1 MAEGVELTINGRTVS
16 AAPDELLIAAA
27 ERHGIY
33 IPRFC
38 YHPRMS
44 SVGMCRMC
52 LVDVDT
58 GRGPALQAACM
69 IAVSDGMVVDTESET
84 AARAQEGV
92 LELLLVN
99 HPLDC
104 PVCDK
109 GGECPLQDQA
119 MAYGPGES
127 RFVEEKRHFAKPV
140 PISDLVLL
148 DRERCVL
155 CDRCTRFASEVAGD
169 PLISFIERGYQT
181 QVMTFPDDPFVSY
194 FSGNTVQ
201 ICPVGALTSVA
212 YRFKAR
218 PWDLDQVESTCTSCA
233 VGCRVA
239 VQSSRDQLVRYVGVD
254 IDPVN
259 HGWLC
264 DKGRYDFEWV
274 GSDERLVVPLV
285 RDPSDDTELVASSW
299 NLALDGAA
307 DAVAVAVAGGGPDAV
322 AVLGGAR
329 LSNEAAYLWSKLA
342 RSVIG
347 TDNVDCQLD
356 DGLPADAVLGLPRAT
371 IDDACSATTILLLG
385 PDPKEELPVLYLR
398 LRDAVVHGTSSLVEL
413 TAVATGLTPYA
424 SHSLRHEP
432 GNLVGAVQDLLAAGG
447 PVADQLASG
456 DLVVVAGR
464 SSLAGSADDVLE
476 ALGVLADRFPDAT
489 FLPALRR
496 ANVFGALD
504 MGLAPGMLPGRV
516 SLAEGRHWFEQQW
529 GNVPPE
535 KGLDARGI
543 LEAAAAGRIGL
554 LILLGADPLTD
565 FRDADL
571 AERALAGAGTVVAVD
586 TFANPSVLRAD
597 IVLAAAGYAEQGG
610 TTTNL
615 EGRVSRLARTVT
627 PRGSSTEDWIIAA
640 DLALRLGYDLGVDSL
655 DSIWKEIE
663 QVAPAHR
670 GCSLDLLESP
680 AGQDGVLVPLPQ
692 PDGGPEAQGSGAA
705 PALVRWQAPEPSQV
719 PPPRAYRH
727 RLVVDR
733 KLYDAGTT
741 VSMCPS
747 LAGLAPGPVLRL
759 NPTEVQRLGLTDGQR
774 VQVSAPRASISVAC
788 RPDPGVPAGVAALAF
803 NQPGLATGDL
813 LDSSQRFT
821 EIEVE
826 TR

>member
-1 MAEGVELTINGRTVS
+1 VAEGVELTIDGRSVT
-16 AAPDELLIAAA
+16 AEAGELVIAAA

-58 GRGPALQAACM
+58 GRGPTLQPAC
-69 IAVSDGMVVDTESET
+69 IITVSDGMVVETASET

-119 MAYGPGES
+119 MAFGPGES
-127 RFVEEKRHFAKPV
+127 RFVEEKRHFAKPI

-169 PLISFIERGYQT
+169 PLISFMERGYQT
-181 QVMTFPDDPFVSY
+181 QIMTFPDDPFVSY

-201 ICPVGALTSVA
+201 ICPVGALTSVP

-218 PWDLDQVESTCTSCA
+218 PWDLDQVESTCTSCS

-239 VQSSRDQLVRYVGVD
+239 VQSSRDELVRYLGVD

-274 GSDERLVVPLV
+274 ASEARLVVPLV

-299 NLALDGAA
+299 NLALDAAA
-307 DAVAVAVAGGGPDAV
+307 DAVADAVAAGGPDSV
-322 AVLGGAR
+322 ALLGGAR

-371 IDDACSATTILLLG
+371 IDDTCSAATILLLG

-398 LRDAVVHGTSSLVEL
+398 LRDAVVHGGSRLVEL
-413 TAVATGLTPYA
+413 TPIATGLTPYA
-424 SHSLRHEP
+424 THSLRHDP
-432 GNLVGAVQDLLAAGG
+432 GNLVGALQDLLEAGG
-447 PVADQLASG
+447 PVAEQLAAG

-464 SSLAGSADDVLE
+464 SSLAGSADDLLE
-476 ALGVLADRFPDAT
+476 ALGVLRDRFPDAT
-489 FLPALRR
+489 YLPALRR

-516 SLAEGRHWFEQQW
+516 RLAEGQEWFSQQW
-529 GNVPPE
+529 GSVPAE
-535 KGLDARGI
+535 QGLDARGI

-554 LILLGADPLTD
+554 LILLGSDPLAD

-610 TTTNL
+610 STTNL
-615 EGRVSRLARTVT
+615 EGRVSRLARKVT
-627 PRGSSTEDWIIAA
+627 PRGSSTEDWIIVA
-640 DLALRLGYDLGVDSL
+640 DLALRLGHDLGVDSL
-655 DSIWKEIE
+655 GSIWREVE
-663 QVAPAHR
+663 QVAPAYR

-680 AGQDGVLVPLPQ
+680 AGLDGLVVPLGDRPGSE
-692 PDGGPEAQGSGAA
+692 DG
-705 PALVRWQAPEPSQV
+705 PALVQWQAPPPSGV
-719 PPPRAYRH
+719 PPPHAYRH

-747 LAGLAPGPVLRL
+747 LAGLAPGPILRL
-759 NPTEVQRLGLTDGQR
+759 NPTEVQRLGLSDGER
-774 VQVSAPRASISVAC
+774 VQVTSARASISVGC
-788 RPDPGVPAGVAALAF
+788 RADRGVPAGVAALAF

-813 LDSSQRFT
+813 LDAGQRFT
-821 EIEVE
+821 EVEVE